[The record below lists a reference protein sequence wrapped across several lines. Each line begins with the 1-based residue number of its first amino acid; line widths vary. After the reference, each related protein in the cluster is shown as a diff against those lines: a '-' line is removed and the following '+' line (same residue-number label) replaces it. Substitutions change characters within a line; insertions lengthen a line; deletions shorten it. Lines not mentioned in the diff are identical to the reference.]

1 MTMRFSPESNPI
13 IEGHEPAASNAI
25 AATCDPVYVGN
36 CVGVWVIVHE
46 DYAVDANQLVM
57 TLNYGATSAEALAGL
72 SVVTG
77 TWGGWKNITCQTS
90 DAITALTAA
99 ATFTLDGETAGNNC
113 LWMFYCPA
121 SLCPA
126 GYDWLQPDFAAGDA
140 GNIANVLYIMDGF
153 RYQQAAPPT
162 AVT

>member
-25 AATCDPVYVGN
+25 AATCDPIYLGN
-36 CVGVWVIVHE
+36 AVGVWIIVHE
-46 DYAVDANQLVM
+46 DYAVDATQLVM
-57 TLNYGATSAEALAGL
+57 TLREGETSAVALAGTYP
-72 SVVTG
+72 VTA

-113 LWMFYCPA
+113 LWMFYFP
-121 SLCPA
+121 SIKLTS
-126 GYDWLQPDFAAGDA
+126 GRDWLHPTFATGNA
-140 GNIANVLYIMDGF
+140 GNIANVLYILDGF

-162 AVT
+162 AVA